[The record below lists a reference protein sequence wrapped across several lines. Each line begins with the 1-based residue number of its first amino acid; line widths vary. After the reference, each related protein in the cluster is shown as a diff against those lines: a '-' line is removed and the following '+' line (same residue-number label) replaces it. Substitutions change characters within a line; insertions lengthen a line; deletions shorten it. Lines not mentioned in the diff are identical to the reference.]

1 MDHWIVFVV
10 VSYCYVAS
18 RVQHWGWC
26 GCVGGVWGVA
36 AMDNDLEGFHSR
48 GLGVWWMIVID
59 RFYDRILGGLG
70 VWWMI
75 VLIDFMRGFQ
85 LNCLPS

>member
-1 MDHWIVFVV
+1 
-10 VSYCYVAS
+10 
-18 RVQHWGWC
+18 
-26 GCVGGVWGVA
+26 
-36 AMDNDLEGFHSR
+36 MDNDLEGFHGR

-85 LNCLPS
+85 LNCLPI

>member
-1 MDHWIVFVV
+1 MLCGFK
-10 VSYCYVAS
+10 
-18 RVQHWGWC
+18 GGLWC
-26 GCVGGVWGVA
+26 NIGGGVWGIA
-36 AMDNDLEGFHSR
+36 TMNNDLEGFHSH

-59 RFYDRILGGLG
+59 RFCDRILGGLG

-75 VLIDFMRGFQ
+75 VLIDFMGGFQ